1 MVRLV
6 GRSHCSRCDLT
17 HARVWSPSAGGV
29 SRVAV
34 ATPTKVHGLAMTRS
48 VGDVMAKAAG
58 VVSTPETAHLELCS
72 SHRAVILASD
82 GVRVDSMMPHC
93 MRVR

>member
-1 MVRLV
+1 
-6 GRSHCSRCDLT
+6 
-17 HARVWSPSAGGV
+17 
-29 SRVAV
+29 
-34 ATPTKVHGLAMTRS
+34 MTRS